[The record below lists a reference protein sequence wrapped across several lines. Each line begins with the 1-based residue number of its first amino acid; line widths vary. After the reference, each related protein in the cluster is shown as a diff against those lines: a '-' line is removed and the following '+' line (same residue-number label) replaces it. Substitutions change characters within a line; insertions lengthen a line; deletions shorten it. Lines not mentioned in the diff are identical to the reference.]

1 MGRTFKLNF
10 EKLSPDHPDTW
21 FPYCMD
27 SFGRGYSF
35 REAETMKNHLESK
48 KGFRNVQVVPMEETE
63 L

>member
-10 EKLSPDHPDTW
+10 EKLSPNHTDTW

-35 REAETMKNHLESK
+35 KEAETMKSHLESK
-48 KGFRNVQVVPMEETE
+48 KEFRNVQIVPMVETK
-63 L
+63 

>member
-10 EKLSPDHPDTW
+10 EKLSPYHPDTW

-35 REAETMKNHLESK
+35 KEAETMKIHLESK
-48 KGFRNVQVVPMEETE
+48 KEFRNVQIVPMVETK
-63 L
+63 